1 LGLLI
6 ARYAS
11 ADAATVHRATV
22 DLRARQHV
30 IVRPKGV
37 AAPTRFGVPGWT
49 DEQTQKWLDN
59 ACMYRKLK
67 LGGNGDEVRRGWR
80 VTPHRRCNAAAIAI
94 AGFNRNDYR
103 NLSVTRPQKSAK
115 SSIKWRAIQNKIAN
129 PY

>member
-1 LGLLI
+1 LAPADPTLTASVSPAYRLESVLGLLI

-59 ACMYRKLK
+59 ACMYRKRK

-80 VTPHRRCNAAAIAI
+80 VTSHRRGRAMLLQLQSPDLIVTIIATL
-94 AGFNRNDYR
+94 A
-103 NLSVTRPQKSAK
+103 
-115 SSIKWRAIQNKIAN
+115 
-129 PY
+129 